1 MAAEGARQ
9 TIQLTERSSTYSREE
24 EALSKW
30 VIYSFLVHGVF
41 IAGLFIAPFL
51 PSRSAPS
58 YPIYTVDLVGGEK
71 IGGPKLGADLTPV
84 SPTQQKAEKAQ
95 PETSEPIRE
104 TKKEPKREKIKP
116 VEKVPPPPEKTA
128 SKKEV
133 LKKEPAK
140 KESVKETKNESREIK
155 TDAQPTKSETK
166 SERGLSEETRERL
179 IQAALDRVKDRATK
193 PGTTNNEAIST
204 GPGEGDGAAAIGP
217 GGRGGGIVKGPEFI
231 LYYNKMLSTIRQNWT
246 WPGQRADLKTTVH
259 FGIRENGEIVG
270 LKIVQPSG
278 DSSYD
283 DSVVRALR
291 KSSPLASPPEPYRR
305 DFADVKLTF
314 RPEDLGGSGR

>member
-1 MAAEGARQ
+1 MAAEGARR
-9 TIQLTERSSTYSREE
+9 TIQLTERSSTYSRDE

-30 VIYSFLVHGVF
+30 VVFSFLVHGLF

-71 IGGPKLGADLTPV
+71 IGGPKLGAELTPTLHQ
-84 SPTQQKAEKAQ
+84 PKAEKAQ
-95 PETSEPIRE
+95 PEPSAQITE
-104 TKKEPKREKIKP
+104 TKNETKREKTKQ
-116 VEKVPPPPEKTA
+116 VEKVPAPPEKTLPKEPV
-128 SKKEV
+128 KKE
-133 LKKEPAK
+133 A
-140 KESVKETKNESREIK
+140 VKETRSESKEIK
-155 TDAQPTKSETK
+155 SDAKPTKSEAK
-166 SERGLSEETRERL
+166 SERGLSEETREKL
-179 IQAALDRVKDRATK
+179 IQAALDRVKDRTTGQK
-193 PGTTNNEAIST
+193 SGTAKGEAIST

-231 LYYNKMLSTIRQNWT
+231 MYYNKMLTTIRENWT

-270 LKIVQPSG
+270 LRIVQASG
-278 DSSYD
+278 DPSYD
-283 DSVVRALR
+283 DSVVRAVR
-291 KSSPLASPPEPYRR
+291 KSSPLASPPETYRR
-305 DFADVKLTF
+305 DFADVELTF